1 MGASANYRD
10 VRFDF
15 DGSLRLARSMWAFA
29 EELEAAKARRGSH
42 AAAALASWRGPFGDE
57 FRERS
62 DDEAASLASLIS
74 GLRSNADAWAQSWKD
89 AMDEQNRR
97 LHARRV
103 DQIKAERSNLEKVGD
118 FFTGFD
124 YPPAPA
130 PVAKPAPA
138 MFHATACMGA

>member
-1 MGASANYRD
+1 MGASGNYRD

-15 DGSLRLARSMWAFA
+15 DGSLRLARSLWAFA
-29 EELEAAKARRGSH
+29 EELEGAKGTRRSDAAG
-42 AAAALASWRGPFGDE
+42 ALRSWRGPFADE
-57 FRERS
+57 LRERLG
-62 DDEAASLASLIS
+62 DEAASLTSLIS
-74 GLRSNADAWAQSWKD
+74 GLRSDADAWAQAWKN

-97 LHARRV
+97 LYARRV
-103 DQIKAERSNLEKVGD
+103 DEIKAERSNLEKVGD

-124 YPPAPA
+124 YPPGPS